1 MFIQRVLTKL
11 RHGVTRAD
19 ARAKAWESMFAAL
32 ERKFLS
38 EPHTD
43 NVALGKPA

>member
-1 MFIQRVLTKL
+1 MFIQRVLTMLK
-11 RHGVTRAD
+11 HGATRAD
-19 ARAKAWESMFAAL
+19 ARAKAWEPVFAAL

-38 EPHTD
+38 EPRTN